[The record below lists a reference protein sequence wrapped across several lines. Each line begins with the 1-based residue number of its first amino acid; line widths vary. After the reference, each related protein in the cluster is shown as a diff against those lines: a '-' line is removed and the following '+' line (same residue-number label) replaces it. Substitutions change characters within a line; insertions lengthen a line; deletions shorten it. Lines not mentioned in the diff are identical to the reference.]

1 METEEKNEI
10 TNFKLEYDGMYL
22 IEWTNE
28 GKIEK
33 WYILLSISKLLRML
47 EIEGITYEQVLSS
60 ENYYRGKPT
69 PLIFKKVKL
78 RYELEEGRFLVYFHD
93 AFLGNT
99 LRENFA
105 VELFKGDS
113 MKNHKHETILAD
125 VKLVDEKYH
134 DDWQK
139 IFNQPSIK

>member
-10 TNFKLEYDGMYL
+10 TNFKLQYDGMYH
-22 IEWTNE
+22 IEWDNE

-33 WYILLSISKLLRML
+33 WYIPLSISKLLRML
-47 EIEGITYEQVLSS
+47 EIEGITYEQVLNS

-78 RYELEEGRFLVYFHD
+78 RYELEEGRFLAYFHD
-93 AFLGNT
+93 EFFGNT

-105 VELFKGDS
+105 VELFKVDS
-113 MKNHKHETILAD
+113 IKNHKHETILGH
-125 VKLVDEKYH
+125 VELVDEKYH

-139 IFNQPSIK
+139 IFNQH